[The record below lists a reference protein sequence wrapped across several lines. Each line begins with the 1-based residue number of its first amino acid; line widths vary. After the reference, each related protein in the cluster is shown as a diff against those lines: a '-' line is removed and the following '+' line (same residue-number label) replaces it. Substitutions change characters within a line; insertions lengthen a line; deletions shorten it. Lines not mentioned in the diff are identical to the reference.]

1 MILQNNQ
8 TDLVLVPAGQ
18 LKPLDTI
25 CGFQVRPGF
34 FLDFGATVI
43 PGGVNFTIQSH
54 KATSCELLLFH
65 REAEEPFA
73 VLPFPDNYRIGFCY
87 SMIVFGLD
95 IEEFEYAYRLDGPY
109 DEKMGLRFDRTKV
122 LLDPYA
128 RAVTGQ
134 SHWGHKNNPQ
144 HGYRAR
150 VVHSNFDWG
159 QQRHTS
165 IPMEDLII
173 YELHVRG
180 YTKDASSGVKHPG
193 TFDGLKEKIPYLK
206 GLGVNAVE
214 LMPVFEFDEM
224 RDARLIDE
232 NLLLDFWGYNPVS
245 FFAPNT
251 SYSSSKEYNREGM
264 ELKSLIKELHDQNME
279 VILDVVFNHT
289 AEGNEFGPSFSFKG
303 FDNQIYYM
311 LTPDGHY
318 YNFSGCG
325 NTLNCN
331 HPVVQNMILDCLRY
345 WVIEYRVDGFRFDL
359 ASILGRNEDGTPL
372 HQPPLLRSLAFDS
385 ILGNVKLIAEAWDAG
400 GLYQVGSFPSWKR
413 WAEWNGRYRDDMRR
427 FLKGDDFLSQAA
439 ARRITGSPDL
449 YDPVFRGRNASVNFL
464 TCHDGFTLYD
474 LYSYNEKHNE
484 ANGWGNTDGADDNNS
499 WNCGAEG
506 DTTDPSVLALRRKM
520 MMNACAVLMCSRG
533 TPMFL
538 AGDEFAD
545 TRYGNNNPYCQDNLI
560 SWLDWSLLEKNRA
573 LYEFFRYMIHFR
585 KAHACIRKDLEPS
598 YLGFPSMS
606 LHGLTPWKP
615 DLPESSH
622 TACVLF
628 SGYDDSL
635 HKEDLVFLAVNT
647 HWCSAALT
655 LPQLPDG
662 YTWKIAVNTGDK
674 KQQTFTDSEIPAAGS
689 SVLLGERSVIVFVGE
704 RN

>member
-1 MILQNNQ
+1 M
-8 TDLVLVPAGQ
+8 AGLGHRQ
-18 LKPLDTI
+18 DRGVMLPPLDEI
-25 CGFQVRPGF
+25 DGFMVRPGF
-34 FLDFGATVI
+34 YNSEGAVPTARGVSFTIHSVGAT
-43 PGGVNFTIQSH
+43 GCT
-54 KATSCELLLFH
+54 LLLF
-65 REAEEPFA
+65 RPQEKEPYARLKYPEAYHIGNTFA
-73 VLPFPDNYRIGFCY
+73 ML
-87 SMIVFGLD
+87 VFGLKID
-95 IEEFEYAYRLDGPY
+95 EFEYAFQLDGPY
-109 DEKMGLRFDRTKV
+109 DESRGLLFDKNNV
-122 LLDPYA
+122 LLDPFA
-128 RAVTGQ
+128 KAVTGQ
-134 SHWGHKNNPQ
+134 RNWGERPESDEGFVYH
-144 HGYRAR
+144 AR
-150 VVHSNFDWG
+150 VVENNFDWG
-159 QQRHTS
+159 KMTFPE
-165 IPMEDLII
+165 IPAEDLII
-173 YELHVRG
+173 YETHVRG
-180 YTKDASSGVKHPG
+180 FTRDASSGVTAGG
-193 TFDGLKEKIPYLK
+193 TFEGLRQKIPYLK
-206 GLGVNAVE
+206 DLGVNAIE
-214 LMPVFEFDEM
+214 LLPIFEFDEM
-224 RDARLIDE
+224 ESARVVDGVQLY
-232 NLLLDFWGYNPVS
+232 NYWGYNTVS

-251 SYSSSKEYNREGM
+251 SYSSVVEHNHEGD
-264 ELKSLIKELHDQNME
+264 ELKLLISELKANGME

-499 WNCGAEG
+499 WNCGVEG

>member
-499 WNCGAEG
+499 WNCGVEG